1 MNGRLLATT
10 ALVCFLLAGCQP
22 AEPEAPPARWWK
34 GNLHTHSYWSDGD
47 DFPEMIVAW
56 YADRDYHFLALSD
69 HNTFAEGEKWMDV
82 SSRTHGMDAY
92 SRYTER
98 FGEEWV
104 VEETSGDTLRV
115 RLKTLDE
122 YRPRFEKAGQFSV
135 FKSEEITDSYGVYPI
150 HMNATNLL
158 ELVRPLGGN
167 SVLEVMQNNVDAVL
181 EQRARTGQPMMPHIN
196 HPNFGWGISV
206 EDMIALTGDRFFE
219 VYNGHPAVRNDGDS
233 LHLSTERMWDV
244 IQVHR
249 IERGDELFYGL
260 AVDDSHNYHEMSS
273 ENSNP
278 GRGWIMVR
286 ADTLDAAAIIL
297 AMEAGDFY
305 GSSGVT
311 LEDVRFDGERLSVS
325 IQPED
330 GVTYV
335 TQFIGTRAD
344 YAEAEADGYGYS
356 TGIGVVLA
364 EAEGLSPAYTLQGDE
379 LYVRAKVVSSK
390 MKENPYAEGEVEVAW
405 TQPVVPARR

>member
-1 MNGRLLATT
+1 
-10 ALVCFLLAGCQP
+10 
-22 AEPEAPPARWWK
+22 
-34 GNLHTHSYWSDGD
+34 
-47 DFPEMIVAW
+47 
-56 YADRDYHFLALSD
+56 
-69 HNTFAEGEKWMDV
+69 
-82 SSRTHGMDAY
+82 
-92 SRYTER
+92 
-98 FGEEWV
+98 
-104 VEETSGDTLRV
+104 
-115 RLKTLDE
+115 
-122 YRPRFEKAGQFSV
+122 
-135 FKSEEITDSYGVYPI
+135 
-150 HMNATNLL
+150 
-158 ELVRPLGGN
+158 
-167 SVLEVMQNNVDAVL
+167 
-181 EQRARTGQPMMPHIN
+181 
-196 HPNFGWGISV
+196 
-206 EDMIALTGDRFFE
+206 
-219 VYNGHPAVRNDGDS
+219 
-233 LHLSTERMWDV
+233 
-244 IQVHR
+244 
-249 IERGDELFYGL
+249 
-260 AVDDSHNYHEMSS
+260 
-273 ENSNP
+273 
-278 GRGWIMVR
+278 MVR